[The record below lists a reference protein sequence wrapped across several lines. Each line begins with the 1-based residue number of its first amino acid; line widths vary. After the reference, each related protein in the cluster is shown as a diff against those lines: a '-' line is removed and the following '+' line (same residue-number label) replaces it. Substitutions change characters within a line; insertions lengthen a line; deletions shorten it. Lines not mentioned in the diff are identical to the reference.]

1 MVIVRDIS
9 QCERDAK
16 SVVTVGTFDGVHRG
30 HVRIIE
36 RMKEIAA
43 QTGGRTVVVTFDPHP
58 QIVLNKAGREPIKLL
73 SSMNER
79 LKLLADAG
87 VHTVVVIPF
96 TFEFANTSAK
106 DFILELLLK
115 HVGIG
120 SFLVGY
126 DHTFGRNREG
136 DEQMLRTLGAEHG
149 FTVERIEP
157 LMLGQVKVSS
167 TQIRSALKE
176 HRLADANDMLGAPYT
191 VEGVV
196 VEGDGRGRRLG
207 YPTANVE
214 CMEQHKLLPANGV
227 YCVSA
232 VIDNVRRFG
241 MANIGTRPTFTDD
254 IHPRLEAHFFDYNG
268 VLYNRRIAVRFHA
281 FIRHEMK
288 FDSIDIFWS
297 QLREDRETCE
307 AFIAQHLQGSGSPV
321 TATSTT

>member
-9 QCERDAK
+9 HGERDVK

-30 HVRIIE
+30 HRRIID

-43 QTGGRTVVVTFDPHP
+43 ATGGRTVVVTFDPHP

-79 LKLLADAG
+79 LRLLAEANVDM
-87 VHTVVVIPF
+87 VVVIPF
-96 TFEFANTSAK
+96 TFEFANTGAE
-106 DFILELLLK
+106 DFILKLLHK

-120 SFLVGY
+120 TFLVGY

-136 DEQMLRTLGAEHG
+136 NEEMLRSLGATHG
-149 FTVERIEP
+149 FTVECIEP
-157 LMLGQVKVSS
+157 LMLGEVKVSS
-167 TQIRSALKE
+167 TQIRNALKE
-176 HRLADANDMLGAPYT
+176 HRLADANDMLGTAYT
-191 VEGVV
+191 VEGIV

-214 CMEQHKLLPANGV
+214 CLEQHKLLPANGV

-232 VIDNVRRFG
+232 VIDNMQRYG

-268 VLYNRRIAVRFHA
+268 VLYNRRIAVCFHS
-281 FIRHEMK
+281 FVRREMK
-288 FDSIDIFWS
+288 FDSIDMFWS
-297 QLREDRETCE
+297 QLRDDREACE
-307 AFIAQHLQGSGSPV
+307 AFIADRLHGAAS
-321 TATSTT
+321 TALTEDSH

>member
-1 MVIVRDIS
+1 MVIVRDIT

-30 HVRIIE
+30 HRRIID
-36 RMKEIAA
+36 RMKQIAA
-43 QTGGRTVVVTFDPHP
+43 ETGGRTVVVTFDPPP
-58 QIVLNKAGREPIKLL
+58 QIVLNKAGREPLKLL

-79 LKLLADAG
+79 LRLLADAQ

-96 TFEFANTSAK
+96 TFEFANTRAE
-106 DFILELLLK
+106 DFILELLHK
-115 HVGIG
+115 YVGIG

-126 DHTFGRNREG
+126 DHTFGRDREG
-136 DEQMLRTLGAEHG
+136 NEEMLRSLGAVHN
-149 FTVERIEP
+149 FSVERIDP
-157 LMLGQVKVSS
+157 LMLGEVKVSS
-167 TQIRSALKE
+167 TQIRTALKS
-176 HRLADANDMLGAPYT
+176 HRLADANEMLGAAYS
-191 VEGVV
+191 VEGIV

-214 CMEQHKLLPANGV
+214 CMESHKLLPANGV

-232 VIDNVRRFG
+232 VIDNVQRFG

-254 IHPRLEAHFFDYNG
+254 IHPRLEVHFFDYNG

-297 QLREDRETCE
+297 QLRDDRETCE
-307 AFIAQHLQGSGSPV
+307 AFIANSLQ
-321 TATSTT
+321 